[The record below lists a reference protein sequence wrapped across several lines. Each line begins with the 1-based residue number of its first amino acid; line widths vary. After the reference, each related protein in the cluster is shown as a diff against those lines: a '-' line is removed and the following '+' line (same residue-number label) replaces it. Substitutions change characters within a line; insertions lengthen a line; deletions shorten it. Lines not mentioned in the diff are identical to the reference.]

1 MKRQKNSFRH
11 GSLQNRDSIQN
22 ILKALTD
29 GIAKGKVTFS
39 DENDSIS
46 MKPEGLLNLKLTAS
60 QEDNRNRISLRISWE
75 ERDRQLPKKKTL
87 AVHAGEP

>member
-11 GSLQNRDSIQN
+11 ESLENNGSIQT

-29 GIAKGKVTFS
+29 GIAMGKVTFS
-39 DENDSIS
+39 DEDDGIS

-60 QEDNRNRISLRISWE
+60 KEDNRNRISLRISWE
-75 ERDRQLPKKKTL
+75 GPERQPQKKKAL
-87 AVHAGEP
+87 AVRAR